1 MFPVANGYW
10 TTLKQLLP
18 RISSSSFTQV
28 RDLIAEH
35 GYDADKTP
43 VIFGSALCALNGT
56 KPELGEQSIIK
67 LMEAVDTHIPIPVRN
82 VEGPFYFPVSHVV
95 SIKGT
100 LTTGVI
106 GGGEGRSKVVFTV
119 VNSA

>member
-1 MFPVANGYW
+1 M
-10 TTLKQLLP
+10 
-18 RISSSSFTQV
+18 
-28 RDLIAEH
+28 IAEH